1 MDYIKVPME
10 IDKDHL
16 ETAPDY
22 IRDILD
28 EELRET
34 NKLIDIRGY
43 SRCYPNG
50 EIEYDTYTLVFLSA
64 TDTVRIYRTSKWVDM
79 PTNTS
84 MVWLDKDE
92 LQSYLDIMEG
102 VKF

>member
-1 MDYIKVPME
+1 MGTIKVPME

-22 IRDILD
+22 LMNILD

-64 TDTVRIYRTSKWVDM
+64 TNTVRIYRTSKWVDM
-79 PTNTS
+79 PTETN
-84 MVWLDKDE
+84 MIWLDKKD
-92 LQSYLDIMEG
+92 LQSYLDIMKG